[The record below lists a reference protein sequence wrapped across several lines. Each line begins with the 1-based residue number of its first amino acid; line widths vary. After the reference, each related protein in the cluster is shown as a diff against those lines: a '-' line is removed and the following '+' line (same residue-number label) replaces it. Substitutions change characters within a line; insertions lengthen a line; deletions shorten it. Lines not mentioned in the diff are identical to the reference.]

1 MLGEYNPAC
10 PAERH
15 MHFGLRISGFF
26 RISDFALRISGLVQS
41 FVAAFLLFAMA
52 MRVNDQQDEND
63 KTHAD
68 QHDEE
73 RAILPKQGYK
83 GAKI

>member
-1 MLGEYNPAC
+1 MQNSFRPAD
-10 PAERH
+10 
-15 MHFGLRISGFF
+15 FGLGISGFF
-26 RISDFALRISGLVQS
+26 RISNFALRVSGLVQS

-63 KTHAD
+63 KTNAD
-68 QHDEE
+68 QHDED
-73 RAILPKQGYK
+73 RAILPKQGDK